1 MVNAESAVLLY
12 WFVENKCSDVC
23 STARSPTYIFICI
36 LLQFDTATVK
46 ANKNNPGKQFSPIVF
61 YGSPNGVPPKRPSSL
76 LQLLHQIRVD
86 LSEQNKLNSRYL
98 CDPILPFD
106 WCLSY
111 TIIFSFLP
119 YDLTLVLRF

>member
-1 MVNAESAVLLY
+1 MLKVQSFCTGLLKTNALMFVLLLGSL
-12 WFVENKCSDVC
+12 N
-23 STARSPTYIFICI
+23 YIFICL
-36 LLQFDTATVK
+36 LLQFDTATIK

-111 TIIFSFLP
+111 TII
-119 YDLTLVLRF
+119 LVSYPMT